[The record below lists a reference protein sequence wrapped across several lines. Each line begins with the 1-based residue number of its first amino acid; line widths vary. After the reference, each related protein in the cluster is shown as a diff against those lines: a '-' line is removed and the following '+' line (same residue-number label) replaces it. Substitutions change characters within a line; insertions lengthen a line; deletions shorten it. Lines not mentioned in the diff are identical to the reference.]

1 MQEIISEMVTK
12 IAGSVAEAIAI
23 ALIVLVIFAS
33 IFVLFFITMCINFVL
48 LKINDKKKK
57 STKTNIILIKISA
70 AVQLFIILV
79 YLIVRILGQ

>member
-1 MQEIISEMVTK
+1 MQKIISEMITK
-12 IAGSVAEAIAI
+12 IAGSIAEALVI

-48 LKINDKKKK
+48 LKINEKKKK

-70 AVQLFIILV
+70 TVQLFIILI
-79 YLIVRILGQ
+79 YFIVCILGQ

>member
-1 MQEIISEMVTK
+1 MQEIISEMMTK
-12 IAGSVAEAIAI
+12 IAEGVAEALVI
-23 ALIVLVIFAS
+23 ALIILVIFAS

-70 AVQLFIILV
+70 AVQLFIILI
-79 YLIVRILGQ
+79 YLIVRILDQ

>member
-1 MQEIISEMVTK
+1 MQEIISEMITK

-33 IFVLFFITMCINFVL
+33 IFVLFFITMCTNFVL

-57 STKTNIILIKISA
+57 STKTNIILIKMTITLER
-70 AVQLFIILV
+70 QLMNF
-79 YLIVRILGQ
+79 